1 MHRGFQLKLS
11 IDELIY
17 QEYQG
22 LLKHGLKRYDRQKAK
37 TEESL
42 KNFLHPTSGKIDG
55 SKLQEDWFPNL
66 QSDIFLSHSHRDKDL
81 AIALSEC
88 LYQNFGLNV
97 FIDSYIWGYSEDL
110 LKIIDNTYCLNSDE
124 RSYNYSKRN
133 YSTSHVHM
141 MLSTALTMMID
152 KCECIFFLNT
162 PNSISSNSVIN
173 KTESPWIYSELTTSR
188 LIRKKPLTE
197 YRMPVLTEMYS
208 EGTEIKKGL
217 DFEYKVDINH
227 LASLNIDDLARWVDD
242 WKFTGNKYSPNHK
255 EHVLDRLYSLPS
267 RHSTNFRK

>member
-97 FIDSYIWGYSEDL
+97 FIDSCIWGYSDDL
-110 LKIIDNTYCLNSDE
+110 LKIIDDKYCLNSDL

-162 PNSISSNSVIN
+162 PNSISSSNVLDR
-173 KTESPWIYSELTTSR
+173 TESPWIYSELTISR
-188 LIRKKPLTE
+188 LIGKKDITE
-197 YRMPVLTEMYS
+197 YRTTALTEMFS
-208 EGTEIKKGL
+208 ERTELKKGI
-217 DFEYKVDINH
+217 EIEKKNITPIYEVKVRTIIPKDEEKN
-227 LASLNIDDLARWVDD
+227 DDTNTENGETDD
-242 WKFTGNKYSPNHK
+242 DSDDEEEF
-255 EHVLDRLYSLPS
+255 
-267 RHSTNFRK
+267 